1 MRYNPRMT
9 HHPTTIAI
17 YLDNPT
23 LHRLI
28 EEQLRANRFAIYSP
42 TNSEPESRTESGAD
56 PDCILITNGAAPP
69 SQPHITSHSIIL
81 DIPKGAVRL
90 GDIVDKLRYVMSR
103 RDDHLEDE
111 LSYMDL
117 GDFTLFPATNL
128 LHHIP
133 SNQDIRLTDKER
145 LLLRVLYEAGPAGLP
160 RRDVLKAVWGY
171 ADDAE
176 THTIETHIYRLRQ
189 KLEPYQGHNLIKA
202 QDGRYLLDMK
212 KPA

>member
-1 MRYNPRMT
+1 MT
-9 HHPTTIAI
+9 HRPTTIAI

-28 EEQLRANRFAIYSP
+28 EEQLLANRFAVCPFP
-42 TNSEPESRTESGAD
+42 TPGSEP
-56 PDCILITNGAAPP
+56 DCLLIDHGSPPFPAPVHAA
-69 SQPHITSHSIIL
+69 IL

-90 GDIVDKLRYVMSR
+90 GDIVDKLRYALSR

-111 LSYMDL
+111 LSHIAL
-117 GDFTLFPATNL
+117 GNFTLFPATNL

-133 SNQDIRLTDKER
+133 SHQDIRLTDKER
-145 LLLRVLYEAGPAGLP
+145 LLLRILYEAGPNGLP

-171 ADDAE
+171 ADDTE

-189 KLEPYQGHNLIKA
+189 KLEPYQEHNLIKA
-202 QDGRYLLDMK
+202 QDGCYMLDMK